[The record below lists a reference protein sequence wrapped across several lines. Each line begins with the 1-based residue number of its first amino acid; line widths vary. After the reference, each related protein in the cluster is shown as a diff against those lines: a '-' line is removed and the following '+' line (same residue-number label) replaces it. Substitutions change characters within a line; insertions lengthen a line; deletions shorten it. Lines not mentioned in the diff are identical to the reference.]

1 MSKLFLTV
9 RIPPDYNRQAWF
21 DILKQI
27 ETLVNSQVDGYL
39 FPTTAVTGDYT
50 VTVNDAF
57 IPVDCTSG
65 AVTVTLKP
73 AAEAEGKRL
82 TVKKIDSSSN
92 ALTID
97 GDGSET
103 IDGSTTAVITCQYDS
118 ICLFSTGAVWFIV

>member
-9 RIPPDYNRQAWF
+9 RIPPDYNRQTWF
-21 DILKQI
+21 DILGQI
-27 ETLVNSQVDGYL
+27 ERQANSVEDGYL
-39 FPTTAVTGDYT
+39 FPTTPVTADYT
-50 VTVNDAF
+50 ATINDAF

-82 TVKKIDSSSN
+82 TVKKIDSTSN
-92 ALTID
+92 ALTVD

-118 ICLFSTGAVWFIV
+118 ICLMSTGTSWFIV